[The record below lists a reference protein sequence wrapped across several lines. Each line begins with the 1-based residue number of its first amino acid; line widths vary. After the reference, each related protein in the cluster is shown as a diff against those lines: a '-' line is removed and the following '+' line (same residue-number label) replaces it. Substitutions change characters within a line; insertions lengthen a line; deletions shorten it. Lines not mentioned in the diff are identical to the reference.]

1 MSARVTLRP
10 VSPDK
15 ASRRLFNAS
24 GTARRLHASPLFSI
38 GPGQPG
44 PALRRGALVSVPVG
58 IALIVELGFNSPT
71 QGAIA
76 TGALLA
82 GFPGLDAP
90 AATRA
95 AWQAA
100 TAPAIGVSAALG
112 VLSSQS
118 AVSAVLVM
126 GLVGGAAGYCFAV
139 SLRLAIAGLSVALAL
154 VIAQGLFLAPSD
166 TWPAL
171 LYATAGGLTQALWSL
186 LVWVFVDRAADGE
199 GTRWSAAT
207 AKASL
212 VANLTLRS
220 NSFRH
225 ALRFGAALAAG
236 VATYRIID
244 FDEHG
249 FWIPLTILF
258 VMRPEHDE
266 TFRRLLLRAVGT
278 VLGLI
283 VATALAETI
292 LGDDFAVAIVLTIS
306 AALAFGLLTV
316 QYALFTAAITTYVV
330 LLADTLG
337 EPALLAAWAARRRHR
352 HRHRDRLCRV
362 PDLAQPGGGHSARGP
377 LRVRCLMPEGDG
389 RRVDVRVALLPVV
402 NPERRPSRA
411 HRYCL
416 LYIVR
421 RFGDVNRQLASHEVD
436 SRRHATSLAQRRTE

>member
-1 MSARVTLRP
+1 MLARATLRP

-15 ASRRLFNAS
+15 ASGRLFNAS
-24 GTARRLHASPLFSI
+24 GTARRLQASPLFSI
-38 GPGQPG
+38 GPAQPG

-58 IALIVELGFNSPT
+58 IALIVELGFDSPT

-76 TGALLA
+76 SGALLA

-112 VLSSQS
+112 VLSSLS
-118 AVSAVLVM
+118 AVFAVLVM

-139 SLRLAIAGLSVALAL
+139 SLRLAIAGLSAALAL

-171 LYATAGGLTQALWSL
+171 LYATGGGLTQALWSL
-186 LVWVFVDRAADGE
+186 LVWLFVDRAADGE

-207 AKASL
+207 AKAAL

-266 TFRRLLLRAVGT
+266 TFRRLVLRAVGT

-292 LGDDFAVAIVLTIS
+292 LGDDLAVAIVLTIS

-337 EPALLAAWAARRRHR
+337 EPALLAAWERAAGTAIGIAIAFAAF
-352 HRHRDRLCRV
+352 LIW
-362 PDLAQPGGGHSARGP
+362 PSPGEGTQLEGRARS
-377 LRVRCLMPEGDG
+377 
-389 RRVDVRVALLPVV
+389 VV
-402 NPERRPSRA
+402 
-411 HRYCL
+411 
-416 LYIVR
+416 
-421 RFGDVNRQLASHEVD
+421 
-436 SRRHATSLAQRRTE
+436 